1 MKKKLNKKIVQMIQ
15 IPIIVVILFFA
26 LRELYNIFVDI
37 DVNLFNMYSDKL
49 TVTNIMII
57 IVLGIISY
65 LPLSFYDLIIKKK
78 VQINLST
85 RKVYKYSWIASSI
98 SNLVGFGGSS
108 AIFLKNH
115 FYKKYVDDSSKLIKE
130 TSKVVGL
137 NLSGFSLVCLIY
149 SLWSLV
155 NGRSFDY
162 VFFISALIGL
172 YIPIIFIGATYKVF
186 KNGNKENYYIT
197 LKIMFTSILE
207 WATTILLIYGLIVIL
222 GIKVTLSQF
231 FPIYVMAIIVAMI
244 SMVPSGVGTFDL
256 TLLVGLKEFNVPSE
270 QVLLLI
276 ILYRLSYYI
285 IPVLIGLVLYLSDLY
300 M

>member
-1 MKKKLNKKIVQMIQ
+1 M
-15 IPIIVVILFFA
+15 
-26 LRELYNIFVDI
+26 
-37 DVNLFNMYSDKL
+37 
-49 TVTNIMII
+49 
-57 IVLGIISY
+57 
-65 LPLSFYDLIIKKK
+65 
-78 VQINLST
+78 
-85 RKVYKYSWIASSI
+85 
-98 SNLVGFGGSS
+98 
-108 AIFLKNH
+108 
-115 FYKKYVDDSSKLIKE
+115 DDSSKLIKE

-172 YIPIIFIGATYKVF
+172 YIPIIFIVATYKVF
-186 KNGNKENYYIT
+186 KNRNKENYYIT

-276 ILYRLSYYI
+276 ILYRL
-285 IPVLIGLVLYLSDLY
+285 
-300 M
+300 

>member
-149 SLWSLV
+149 YLWSLV

-244 SMVPSGVGTFDL
+244 SMVPSGV
-256 TLLVGLKEFNVPSE
+256 
-270 QVLLLI
+270 
-276 ILYRLSYYI
+276 
-285 IPVLIGLVLYLSDLY
+285 
-300 M
+300 

>member
-115 FYKKYVDDSSKLIKE
+115 FIRN
-130 TSKVVGL
+130 T
-137 NLSGFSLVCLIY
+137 
-149 SLWSLV
+149 W
-155 NGRSFDY
+155 
-162 VFFISALIGL
+162 
-172 YIPIIFIGATYKVF
+172 
-186 KNGNKENYYIT
+186 
-197 LKIMFTSILE
+197 
-207 WATTILLIYGLIVIL
+207 
-222 GIKVTLSQF
+222 
-231 FPIYVMAIIVAMI
+231 MI
-244 SMVPSGVGTFDL
+244 HQNS
-256 TLLVGLKEFNVPSE
+256 
-270 QVLLLI
+270 
-276 ILYRLSYYI
+276 
-285 IPVLIGLVLYLSDLY
+285 
-300 M
+300 